1 MRKKAPAGMDG
12 QGIIQDDGALLP
24 QVPGGVRECAVEGVA
39 GYLNIEL
46 TPMRKLLDKRFD
58 TGQEAQ
64 RRFPEAYMR
73 LIRAVAEE
81 AIKLEN
87 EGIPPFDRKSD

>member
-1 MRKKAPAGMDG
+1 MRNKAPAGKGG
-12 QGIIQDDGALLP
+12 QEIVQDVGALLP
-24 QVPGGVRECAVEGVA
+24 QVPGGVRGCAVEGVA
-39 GYLNIEL
+39 GYLNIGL
-46 TPMRKLLDKRFD
+46 TPMRKLLSKRFD

-81 AIKLEN
+81 AEKLKA
-87 EGIPPFDRKSD
+87 EGVPPFDRKPD